1 MTAAT
6 PPPLAPDLT
15 EGLKRLKMAAMR
27 RLAPELL
34 VTAKTQRWKPE
45 EFLRTLVEAEITARD
60 ESNARTRLKQA
71 AFPVVKTLADFD
83 VPASSVP
90 AGTFDYLASLEWIRA
105 AENLCLIGPAG
116 TGKSHILV
124 ALGHAAVEHGHRVRY
139 FTAAELVET
148 LYRGLADNSV
158 GRVIDTML
166 RNDLILVDELGF
178 APLDDTGAQLL
189 FRFVAAAYE
198 RRSLGIGSH
207 WPFESWGRFLPEHTT
222 AVSMLD
228 RLLHHCHTVVTDGD
242 SYRMKQAEP
251 EEVAP
256 SRPARKSDR
265 GVGTFAGHQ
274 RGPRTGR

>member
-1 MTAAT
+1 MTAT
-6 PPPLAPDLT
+6 NPPPLPADLN

-45 EFLRTLVEAEITARD
+45 EFLRTLVEAEIAARD
-60 ESNARTRLKQA
+60 ESNVRTRMRQA
-71 AFPVVKTLADFD
+71 AFPVTKTLAEFD
-83 VPASSVP
+83 VAASSIPP
-90 AGTFDYLASLEWIRA
+90 ATFDYLASLEWIRA
-105 AENLCLIGPAG
+105 AENVCLIGPAG
-116 TGKSHILV
+116 TGKSHTLI
-124 ALGHAAVEHGHRVRY
+124 ALGIAAVEHGYRVRY
-139 FTAAELVET
+139 FTAADLVET

-158 GRVIDTML
+158 GKVIDNLL
-166 RNDLILVDELGF
+166 RNELVIVDELGF

-242 SYRMKQAEP
+242 SYRMKQAR
-251 EEVAP
+251 AN
-256 SRPARKSDR
+256 
-265 GVGTFAGHQ
+265 GGT
-274 RGPRTGR
+274 RLKTS

>member
-6 PPPLAPDLT
+6 VPPLPADLAA
-15 EGLKRLKMAAMR
+15 GLKRLKLAAMR

-45 EFLRTLVEAEITARD
+45 ELLRTLVEAEITSRD
-60 ESNARTRLKQA
+60 ESNARTRLRTA
-71 AFPVVKTLADFD
+71 AFPVTKTLEEFD
-83 VPASSVP
+83 VSASSVP
-90 AGTFDYLASLEWIRA
+90 AATFDYLASLEWIRA
-105 AENLCLIGPAG
+105 TENVCLIGPAG
-116 TGKSHILV
+116 TGKSHLLV
-124 ALGHAAVEHGHRVRY
+124 GLGVAAVAAGHRVRY
-139 FTAAELVET
+139 FTAADLVET

-158 GRVIDTML
+158 GRVIDTLL
-166 RNDLILVDELGF
+166 RNDYVIVDELGF

-228 RLLHHCHTVVTDGD
+228 RLLHHCHTVVTDGE
-242 SYRMKQAEP
+242 SYRMREARNRP
-251 EEVAP
+251 G
-256 SRPARKSDR
+256 SRPVK
-265 GVGTFAGHQ
+265 T
-274 RGPRTGR
+274 